1 MTRIVKDSMFSID
14 HLGIAVKS
22 LAAAKGIYEKLGLAT
37 SAEEVVE
44 GEQVRV
50 AMVPVGESR
59 LELLE
64 ATSENSAVA
73 KFIAKRGEGL
83 HHICLRVPDLTAAVG
98 RLKKDGVRL
107 VSNDIKIGA
116 GGHRY
121 VFVHPSSAGGVL
133 LELVEA
139 SAVSPQKQVLA
150 AVKDEIEEIVNRETR
165 AWDRKD
171 VQLLMTVLH
180 PDMVWPFPRTA
191 QSHDPMDWV
200 MVLGRYDRER
210 WRKGWQELFDTHR
223 LVHNRREIKK
233 IEVSEQGDGA
243 FAVVDVDTLWRD
255 SNGTDF
261 HWQGR
266 ACKIY
271 SKVGHEWKMTMQTGL
286 LQY

>member
-1 MTRIVKDSMFSID
+1 MKSSID

-22 LAAAKGIYEKLGLAT
+22 LAAAKGIYEKLGLVA

-50 AMVPVGESR
+50 AMLPVGESR
-59 LELLE
+59 LELME
-64 ATSENSAVA
+64 ATSEGSTVA
-73 KFIAKRGEGL
+73 KFIAKHGEGL
-83 HHICLRVPDLTAAVG
+83 HHVCLRVPDLTAVVE

-107 VSNDIKIGA
+107 VSNEIKVGA

-139 SAVSPQKQVLA
+139 GSGSPQKEA
-150 AVKDEIEEIVNRETR
+150 ATVEHEIEEIVNRETS

-171 VQLLMTVLH
+171 VHLLMTVLH

-210 WRKGWQELFDTHR
+210 WRKGWQELFDTHA
-223 LVHNRREIKK
+223 LMHNRREIKK
-233 IEVSEQGDGA
+233 IEVSEQQDGA
-243 FAVVDVDTLWRD
+243 FAVVDVDTLWRK
-255 SNGTDF
+255 SNGQDF
-261 HWQGR
+261 HWKGR
-266 ACKIY
+266 ACKVY
-271 SKVGHEWKMTMQTGL
+271 TKVGHEWKMIMQTGL
-286 LQY
+286 LEY